1 MPMDVKTLCLGVLNR
16 GEATGYEIKK
26 ECEEGPF
33 SHFFAAGFG
42 SIYPALNALC
52 ANGLVSVEAQAQEKR
67 PDKKVY
73 NITPS
78 GRLHLAQALTEPP
91 GRDRFRSDFWFI
103 VFFSHLLEPRQLD
116 EIIQARI
123 DNLNAELAEMDGCDM
138 SAGPPGE
145 MFVLGA
151 GKAITKAE
159 VDYLEANRH
168 ALVGGV
174 LLRSTEK
181 ASEKEPAGDD
191 TPAASEANA
200 SAAE

>member
-16 GEATGYEIKK
+16 SEATGYEIKK

-33 SHFFAAGFG
+33 GHFFAAGFG

-52 ANGLVSVEAQAQEKR
+52 ADGLVSVEAQAQAKR

-73 NITPS
+73 RITPT
-78 GRLHLAQALTEPP
+78 GRLHLAQSLAEPP

-103 VFFSHLLEPRQLD
+103 VFFAHLLEPRQLD
-116 EIIQARI
+116 EVIQSRI
-123 DNLNAELAEMDGCDM
+123 DKLNAELAEMEACDM
-138 SAGPPGE
+138 SEGPAGE
-145 MFVLGA
+145 MFTLGA

-174 LLRSTEK
+174 LRDATDNAPEDEHGGTMTRET
-181 ASEKEPAGDD
+181 AEAG
-191 TPAASEANA
+191 A